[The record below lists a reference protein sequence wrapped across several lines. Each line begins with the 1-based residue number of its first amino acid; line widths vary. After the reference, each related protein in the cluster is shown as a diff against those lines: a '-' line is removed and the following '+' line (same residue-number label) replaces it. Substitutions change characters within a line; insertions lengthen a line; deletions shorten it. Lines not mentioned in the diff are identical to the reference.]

1 MRAAELIALGF
12 EKTDVPDSESNN
24 GFDYYYYKLEI
35 SPEIHLI
42 SCDSDTVDEDGW
54 FVRSFDWPDV
64 VITEGED
71 IKLLQELFKKW
82 TK

>member
-1 MRAAELIALGF
+1 MREAELIALGF
-12 EKTDVPDSESNN
+12 DKIDVLDSESNN

-35 SPEIHLI
+35 SPEIQLV

-54 FVRSFDWPDV
+54 FVRSFDWPEV
-64 VITEGED
+64 VITQAED
-71 IKLLQELFKKW
+71 ITLLQELFKKW

>member
-1 MRAAELIALGF
+1 MREAELIALGF
-12 EKTDVPDSESNN
+12 DKIDVLDSESNN

-35 SPEIHLI
+35 STEIQLV

-54 FVRSFDWPDV
+54 FVRSFDWPEV
-64 VITEGED
+64 VITQAED
-71 IKLLQELFKKW
+71 ITLLQELFKKW